1 MDNCWIQPK
10 PLGMESRMLDM
21 KDSTRGSWWE
31 EGDGTVIEE
40 KAGEEEGEKHY
51 ETAYQICYSRFLE
64 NDANE

>member
-1 MDNCWIQPK
+1 
-10 PLGMESRMLDM
+10 MLDM